1 MRKPQSEE
9 HWRWPKK
16 VEVENINTPGRVT
29 RVDKEK
35 YDAMR
40 QTYLKVLPKSAPGL
54 TAKEAQAAMISHL
67 PQELFPKGAKSGW
80 WMKTVQLDL
89 EAKGLVKRN
98 NSKPL
103 MFFRL

>member
-1 MRKPQSEE
+1 MMSE
-9 HWRWPKK
+9 K
-16 VEVENINTPGRVT
+16 VEVENINTPGRVA

-40 QTYLKVLPKSAPGL
+40 QAYLKVLPKSAPGL
-54 TAKEAQAAMISHL
+54 SAKEAQSALIPML
-67 PQELFPKGAKSGW
+67 PQDLFPDGAKSGW

-89 EAKGLVKRN
+89 EAKGIVKRE

-103 MFFRL
+103 RFFLT